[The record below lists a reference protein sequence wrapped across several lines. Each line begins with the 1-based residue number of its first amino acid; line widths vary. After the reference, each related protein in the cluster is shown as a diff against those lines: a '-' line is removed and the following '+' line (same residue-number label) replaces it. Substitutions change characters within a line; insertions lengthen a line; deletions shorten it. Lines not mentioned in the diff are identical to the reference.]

1 MVAPEFTIQP
11 RSAGSSAKLI
21 RTPEGW
27 RIFETVLL
35 ASMSQNLRSIVQ
47 SVPSEQMKPYNETE
61 RQAFDIVYSGLIQRL
76 ENESDLITL
85 ICDQCESG
93 NGIHAL
99 SVLRSKFAGNTPAK
113 SLSILSEMLNKKLF
127 APNVLVS
134 AKRIIALN
142 NQLAPDEQIK
152 PSLLSALIVLK
163 LPDSFTNLRD
173 QAITGGSFPSTD
185 TLLDRIE
192 QLELFASAS
201 SEANVIDRKPQKFC
215 FNCDTV
221 GHTFRECSAEKLD
234 CDICGPKAGH
244 MAKHCLVKNG
254 KEIPSS
260 LPKNLR
266 EKIAREREA
275 YAKKKTANT
284 AEIETITAE
293 PIIDWGGALASPP
306 IPFF

>member
-1 MVAPEFTIQP
+1 MPPKAAPTGMAAPEFTIQP

-113 SLSILSEMLNKKLF
+113 SLSILSEMLNKKLI

-215 FNCDTV
+215 F
-221 GHTFRECSAEKLD
+221 D

-293 PIIDWGGALASPP
+293 PIIDWGGALASPQQ
-306 IPFF
+306 IF